1 MFLNTQNLFGTFQSV
16 PQKYYQ
22 KSSQKVC
29 RICSITIHNVSN
41 KMSKCS
47 KKSFALFKCQHQQ
60 NFPGYVP
67 EHSRTVLKTFQS
79 VPQKQLSKKFSKNVR
94 QTLQII
100 YKGNKL
106 QICSRTVHSIMKK
119 RCQNVPK
126 TFCAFKVLHAIH
138 SVEAQYK
145 NKYEMRNTNCRI
157 ASHMK
162 VLSNGIVELPRF

>member
-67 EHSRTVLKTFQS
+67 EHSRTVLKTFHS
-79 VPQKQLSKKFSKNVR
+79 VPQKQLSKKFSKIVR

-106 QICSRTVHSIMKK
+106 QICSRTVHSILKK

-145 NKYEMRNTNCRI
+145 RP
-157 ASHMK
+157 
-162 VLSNGIVELPRF
+162 IVQWLQESRQHLRS